1 MDFGT
6 INGIPISQQMLDE
19 YALEFEKDWDPSE
32 FKVVQTERGRELN
45 ALKELNIPIEE
56 IAALERLARHLN
68 RKLSEIIHISLQN
81 AILYPNFIENDWEPL
96 DPTLVINEFN
106 DQVRSTMDESDVG

>member
-45 ALKELNIPIEE
+45 ALKELN
-56 IAALERLARHLN
+56 
-68 RKLSEIIHISLQN
+68 KLL
-81 AILYPNFIENDWEPL
+81 
-96 DPTLVINEFN
+96 
-106 DQVRSTMDESDVG
+106 